1 MLIYSYDSGLLGW
14 INHSKLKTR
23 KNKQANE
30 TDTKW
35 AITTFIRKLGSSWKS
50 FTVLW
55 IEVIFWFDQ
64 CGNYNSVPFQKRI
77 NHSFSV
83 YCWQNHV
90 SFQIWPVFRLTFIT
104 ERRWSRTRLMIL
116 MKVSNTGFRAS
127 NSFWLKVWL
136 QILIFWLFNFFKFMV
151 QRLIRV
157 TKDNVVTVL
166 IFVKVF
172 THNTVMVYVRS
183 PSLI

>member
-1 MLIYSYDSGLLGW
+1 
-14 INHSKLKTR
+14 
-23 KNKQANE
+23 
-30 TDTKW
+30 
-35 AITTFIRKLGSSWKS
+35 
-50 FTVLW
+50 
-55 IEVIFWFDQ
+55 
-64 CGNYNSVPFQKRI
+64 
-77 NHSFSV
+77 
-83 YCWQNHV
+83 
-90 SFQIWPVFRLTFIT
+90 
-104 ERRWSRTRLMIL
+104 MIL

-151 QRLIRV
+151 QTLIRV

-172 THNTVMVYVRS
+172 MHNTVMVYVRS

>member
-1 MLIYSYDSGLLGW
+1 
-14 INHSKLKTR
+14 
-23 KNKQANE
+23 
-30 TDTKW
+30 
-35 AITTFIRKLGSSWKS
+35 
-50 FTVLW
+50 
-55 IEVIFWFDQ
+55 
-64 CGNYNSVPFQKRI
+64 
-77 NHSFSV
+77 
-83 YCWQNHV
+83 
-90 SFQIWPVFRLTFIT
+90 
-104 ERRWSRTRLMIL
+104 MIL

-172 THNTVMVYVRS
+172 MHNTVMVYVRS

>member
-1 MLIYSYDSGLLGW
+1 
-14 INHSKLKTR
+14 
-23 KNKQANE
+23 
-30 TDTKW
+30 
-35 AITTFIRKLGSSWKS
+35 
-50 FTVLW
+50 
-55 IEVIFWFDQ
+55 
-64 CGNYNSVPFQKRI
+64 
-77 NHSFSV
+77 
-83 YCWQNHV
+83 
-90 SFQIWPVFRLTFIT
+90 
-104 ERRWSRTRLMIL
+104 MIL

-136 QILIFWLFNFFKFMV
+136 QILIFWLFNFLKFMV

-172 THNTVMVYVRS
+172 MHNTVMVYVRS

>member
-1 MLIYSYDSGLLGW
+1 
-14 INHSKLKTR
+14 
-23 KNKQANE
+23 
-30 TDTKW
+30 
-35 AITTFIRKLGSSWKS
+35 
-50 FTVLW
+50 
-55 IEVIFWFDQ
+55 
-64 CGNYNSVPFQKRI
+64 
-77 NHSFSV
+77 
-83 YCWQNHV
+83 
-90 SFQIWPVFRLTFIT
+90 
-104 ERRWSRTRLMIL
+104 MIL